1 MNLLCNYNEGR
12 ILKITYISIQS
23 ALTVTVIVGLFFI
36 VLGYLKSKKISNN
49 KNYIV
54 GDRDENTFSLT
65 ASLTASALGAWIL
78 FGPASA
84 ATWGGIG
91 AVIGYALGT
100 AAPMLFLYNFGPKI
114 RREFSNGL
122 TLTEFIKKRFG
133 LTILKLCLFL
143 ILFYLT
149 IFLIAEVTAI
159 AALLNFISQVPLWVT
174 AGITLIICLLY
185 ILRGGFKLSI
195 ITDKYQFTFIVL
207 IILTSLLI
215 ILSNTDLS
223 SFEIIKKNSP
233 NLVDKNYLPN
243 YTAGLTFFIAVS
255 ATNLFHQ
262 GNWQRVFSAKNN
274 FILKSSLI
282 YSSIIIFFIVFWMG
296 YSGLIS
302 YSLNSKV
309 IPDLA
314 FFDLILN
321 KKNSIFIIGILILV
335 MSLTLSTIDT
345 LINAISS
352 LIIINGNQISK
363 SLDGKGIKNKT
374 NLIILLLSI
383 LVFILASK
391 GYSILYLFLLAD
403 LLCCA
408 AVFTIFYGFF
418 SKKIDTKLA
427 AFSIFCGLLFGLLF
441 FPSPDFQS
449 SILVGNL
456 ISIDNFSVFIKSN
469 LLFIAFIISLFLPS
483 LIISIYSLR
492 NSFR

>member
-1 MNLLCNYNEGR
+1 ME
-12 ILKITYISIQS
+12 TYTSIQTS
-23 ALTVTVIVGLFFI
+23 LTTVVIVGLFFI
-36 VLGYLKSKKISNN
+36 GLGYLNSKKIIDN
-49 KNYIV
+49 KSYIV
-54 GDRDENTFSLT
+54 GDRSENTFSLT

-114 RREFSNGL
+114 RKEFPKGL

-133 LTILKLCLFL
+133 IGILKICLFL

-159 AALLNFISQVPLWVT
+159 ASLLNFISQVPLWITSGV
-174 AGITLIICLLY
+174 TLIICLLY
-185 ILRGGFKLSI
+185 ILRGGFTLSI
-195 ITDKYQFTFIVL
+195 ITDKYQFTFIIS
-207 IILTSLLI
+207 IILASLLI
-215 ILSNTDLS
+215 ILSNIDLS
-223 SFEIIKKNSP
+223 SFEIIKKNAP
-233 NLVDKNYLPN
+233 NLIDKNYLPN
-243 YTAGLTFFIAVS
+243 YTAGLTFFIAVA

-296 YSGLIS
+296 YSGLLS
-302 YSLNSKV
+302 YSLNPKV

-321 KKNSIFIIGILILV
+321 EKNSLLVIGILILA

-352 LIIINGNQISK
+352 LIIVNGNQINKNLS
-363 SLDGKGIKNKT
+363 GKKVKDQANI
-374 NLIILLLSI
+374 IILLLSV

-408 AVFTIFYGFF
+408 AVITIFYGFF
-418 SKKIDTKLA
+418 NKKINSKLA
-427 AFSIFCGLLFGLLF
+427 TYSIICGLISGLLF
-441 FPSPDFQS
+441 FPSQNFQS

-456 ISIDNFSVFIKSN
+456 ISIENFSFLIKTN
-469 LLFIAFIISLFLPS
+469 LLFISFVISLIVPFLM
-483 LIISIYSLR
+483 IFVYSLR
-492 NSFR
+492 NSFK

>member
-1 MNLLCNYNEGR
+1 ME
-12 ILKITYISIQS
+12 KTYLSIQS
-23 ALTVTVIVGLFFI
+23 SLTVIVLVGIFFI
-36 VLGYLKSKKISNN
+36 LLGYLNSKKFVNN
-49 KNYIV
+49 NNYIV

-91 AVIGYALGT
+91 AVFGYALGT

-114 RREFSNGL
+114 RKEFPNGL

-133 LTILKLCLFL
+133 TGILKICLFL

-159 AALLNFISQVPLWVT
+159 AALLKYTSQVPLWVT
-174 AGITLIICLLY
+174 AAITLIICLLY

-195 ITDKYQFTFIVL
+195 ITDKYQFSFIVV
-207 IILTSLLI
+207 I
-215 ILSNTDLS
+215 ILSSLFLVFGKLDIP
-223 SFEIIKKNSP
+223 SFEIIKQNSP
-233 NLVDKNYLPN
+233 NLIDKNYLPN
-243 YTAGLTFFIAVS
+243 YTAGLTFFIAVA

-274 FILKSSLI
+274 RILKSSLI
-282 YSSIIIFFIVFWMG
+282 YSSLITFIIVFWMG
-296 YSGLIS
+296 YTGLLS
-302 YSLNSKV
+302 LSLNSKV

-314 FFDLILN
+314 FFDLLLD
-321 KKNSIFIIGILILV
+321 KKNSAVVIAILILA

-352 LIIINGNQISK
+352 LIIIDGKFVNK
-363 SLDGKGIKNKT
+363 SLKGKKVKNKA
-374 NLIILLLSI
+374 NIIILLLSV

-391 GYSILYLFLLAD
+391 GFSILYLFLLAD

-408 AVFTIFYGFF
+408 AVITIFYGFF
-418 SKKIDTKLA
+418 NKKINTKLA
-427 AFSIFCGLLFGLLF
+427 SYTIFIGLFSGLLF
-441 FPSPDFQS
+441 FPSQNFQS

-456 ISIDNFSVFIKSN
+456 ISIEYFTPLISAN
-469 LLFIAFIISLFLPS
+469 LLFLSFAISIIIPLI
-483 LIISIYSLR
+483 IISIYSLR
-492 NSFR
+492 NSFK

>member
-1 MNLLCNYNEGR
+1 ME
-12 ILKITYISIQS
+12 KTYLSIQS
-23 ALTVTVIVGLFFI
+23 SLTVIVLVGIFFI
-36 VLGYLKSKKISNN
+36 LLGYLNSKKFVNN
-49 KNYIV
+49 NNYIV

-114 RREFSNGL
+114 RKEFPKGL

-133 LTILKLCLFL
+133 TGILKICLFL

-159 AALLNFISQVPLWVT
+159 AALLKYTSQVPLWVT
-174 AGITLIICLLY
+174 AAITLIICLLY

-195 ITDKYQFTFIVL
+195 ITDKYQFSFIVV
-207 IILTSLLI
+207 I
-215 ILSNTDLS
+215 ILSSLFLVLGKLDIP
-223 SFEIIKKNSP
+223 SFEIIKQNSP
-233 NLVDKNYLPN
+233 NLIDKNYLPN
-243 YTAGLTFFIAVS
+243 YTAGLTFFIAVA

-274 FILKSSLI
+274 RILKSSLI
-282 YSSIIIFFIVFWMG
+282 YSSLITFIIVFWMG
-296 YSGLIS
+296 YTGLLS
-302 YSLNSKV
+302 LSLNSKV

-314 FFDLILN
+314 FFDLLLD
-321 KKNSIFIIGILILV
+321 KKNSAVVIAILILA

-352 LIIINGNQISK
+352 LIIIDGKFVNK
-363 SLDGKGIKNKT
+363 SLSGKEVKNKA
-374 NLIILLLSI
+374 NIIILLLSV

-391 GYSILYLFLLAD
+391 GFSILYLFLLAD

-408 AVFTIFYGFF
+408 AVITIFYGFF
-418 SKKIDTKLA
+418 NKKINTKLA
-427 AFSIFCGLLFGLLF
+427 SYTIFIGLFSGLLF
-441 FPSPDFQS
+441 FPSQNFQS

-456 ISIDNFSVFIKSN
+456 ISIEYFTPLITTN
-469 LLFIAFIISLFLPS
+469 LLFLSFAISIIIPLI
-483 LIISIYSLR
+483 IISIYSLR
-492 NSFR
+492 NSFK

>member
-1 MNLLCNYNEGR
+1 ME
-12 ILKITYISIQS
+12 TYTSIQTS
-23 ALTVTVIVGLFFI
+23 LTTVVIVGLFFI
-36 VLGYLKSKKISNN
+36 GLGHLNSKKIKDN
-49 KNYIV
+49 KTYIV
-54 GDRDENTFSLT
+54 GNRNENTFSLT

-114 RREFSNGL
+114 RKEFPKGL

-133 LTILKLCLFL
+133 FGILKICLFL

-159 AALLNFISQVPLWVT
+159 ASLLNFISQVPLWIT
-174 AGITLIICLLY
+174 AGVTLIICLLY
-185 ILRGGFKLSI
+185 ILRGGFTLSI
-195 ITDKYQFTFIVL
+195 ITDKYQFIFIIL
-207 IILTSLLI
+207 IILASLII
-215 ILSNTDLS
+215 ILSNIDLS

-233 NLVDKNYLPN
+233 NLIDKNYLPN
-243 YTAGLTFFIAVS
+243 YTAGLTFFIAVA

-274 FILKSSLI
+274 SILKSSLI

-296 YSGLIS
+296 YSGLLS
-302 YSLNSKV
+302 YSLNPKV

-321 KKNSIFIIGILILV
+321 EKNSLLVIGILILA

-352 LIIINGNQISK
+352 LIIVNGNQINK
-363 SLDGKGIKNKT
+363 NLIGKKVKDQANI
-374 NLIILLLSI
+374 IILLLSV

-408 AVFTIFYGFF
+408 AVITIFYGFF
-418 SKKIDTKLA
+418 NKKINSKLA
-427 AFSIFCGLLFGLLF
+427 AYSIICGLISGLLF
-441 FPSPDFQS
+441 F
-449 SILVGNL
+449 LVR
-456 ISIDNFSVFIKSN
+456 I
-469 LLFIAFIISLFLPS
+469 
-483 LIISIYSLR
+483 
-492 NSFR
+492 FRAVS

>member
-1 MNLLCNYNEGR
+1 ME
-12 ILKITYISIQS
+12 TYTSIQTS
-23 ALTVTVIVGLFFI
+23 LTTVVIVGLFFI
-36 VLGYLKSKKISNN
+36 GLGYLNSKKITDN
-49 KNYIV
+49 KSYIV
-54 GDRDENTFSLT
+54 GDRRENTFSLT

-114 RREFSNGL
+114 RKEFPRGL

-133 LTILKLCLFL
+133 IGILKICLFL

-159 AALLNFISQVPLWVT
+159 ASLLKFISHVPLWIT
-174 AGITLIICLLY
+174 AGVTLIICLLY

-207 IILTSLLI
+207 IILASLII
-215 ILSNTDLS
+215 ILSNINLS

-233 NLVDKNYLPN
+233 NLIDKNYLPN
-243 YTAGLTFFIAVS
+243 YTAGLTFFIAVA

-274 FILKSSLI
+274 SILKSSLI

-296 YSGLIS
+296 YSGLLS
-302 YSLNSKV
+302 YSLNPKV

-314 FFDLILN
+314 FFDLIL
-321 KKNSIFIIGILILV
+321 KEKNSLLVIGILILA

-352 LIIINGNQISK
+352 LIIVNGNQINKNLS
-363 SLDGKGIKNKT
+363 GKKVKDQANI
-374 NLIILLLSI
+374 IILLLSV

-408 AVFTIFYGFF
+408 AVITIFYGFF
-418 SKKIDTKLA
+418 NKKINSKLA
-427 AFSIFCGLLFGLLF
+427 SYSIICGLISGLLF
-441 FPSPDFQS
+441 FPSQNFQS

-456 ISIDNFSVFIKSN
+456 ISIENFSILIKIN
-469 LLFIAFIISLFLPS
+469 LLFVSFAVS
-483 LIISIYSLR
+483 LIVPFLMILTYSLR
-492 NSFR
+492 NSFK

>member
-1 MNLLCNYNEGR
+1 ME
-12 ILKITYISIQS
+12 TYTSIQTS
-23 ALTVTVIVGLFFI
+23 LTTVVIVGLFFI
-36 VLGYLKSKKISNN
+36 GLGYLNSKKIIDN

-54 GDRDENTFSLT
+54 GDRSENTFSLT
-65 ASLTASALGAWIL
+65 ASLTASALGAWIV

-114 RREFSNGL
+114 RKEFPKGL

-133 LTILKLCLFL
+133 IGILKICLFL

-159 AALLNFISQVPLWVT
+159 ASLLKFISQVPLWIT
-174 AGITLIICLLY
+174 AGVTLIICLLY

-207 IILTSLLI
+207 IILASLLI
-215 ILSNTDLS
+215 ILSNIDLS

-233 NLVDKNYLPN
+233 NLIDKNYLPN
-243 YTAGLTFFIAVS
+243 YTAGLTFFIAVA

-274 FILKSSLI
+274 SILKSSLI

-296 YSGLIS
+296 YSGLLS
-302 YSLNSKV
+302 YSLNPKV

-321 KKNSIFIIGILILV
+321 KKNSLIVIGILILA

-352 LIIINGNQISK
+352 LIIVNGNQINK
-363 SLDGKGIKNKT
+363 NLNGKKVKDQANI
-374 NLIILLLSI
+374 IILLLSV

-408 AVFTIFYGFF
+408 AVITIFYGFF
-418 SKKIDTKLA
+418 NKKINSKLA
-427 AFSIFCGLLFGLLF
+427 AYSIICGLISGLLF
-441 FPSPDFQS
+441 FPSQNFQT

-456 ISIDNFSVFIKSN
+456 ISIENFSILIKTN
-469 LLFIAFIISLFLPS
+469 LLFISFFISLIVPFLM
-483 LIISIYSLR
+483 IFIYSLR
-492 NSFR
+492 NSFK

>member
-1 MNLLCNYNEGR
+1 ME
-12 ILKITYISIQS
+12 TYTSIQTS
-23 ALTVTVIVGLFFI
+23 LTTVVIVGLFFI
-36 VLGYLKSKKISNN
+36 GLGYLNSKKITDN
-49 KNYIV
+49 KSYIV
-54 GDRDENTFSLT
+54 GDRRENTFSLT

-114 RREFSNGL
+114 RKEFPKGL

-133 LTILKLCLFL
+133 IGILKICLFL

-159 AALLNFISQVPLWVT
+159 ASLLKFISQVPLWIT
-174 AGITLIICLLY
+174 AGVTLIICLLY

-207 IILTSLLI
+207 IILASLLI
-215 ILSNTDLS
+215 ILSNIDLS

-233 NLVDKNYLPN
+233 NLIDKNYLPN
-243 YTAGLTFFIAVS
+243 YTAGLTFFIAVA

-274 FILKSSLI
+274 SILKSSLI

-296 YSGLIS
+296 YSGLLS
-302 YSLNSKV
+302 YSLNPKV

-321 KKNSIFIIGILILV
+321 KKNSLIVIGILILA

-352 LIIINGNQISK
+352 LIIVNGNQINK
-363 SLDGKGIKNKT
+363 NLNGKKVKDQANI
-374 NLIILLLSI
+374 IILLLSV

-408 AVFTIFYGFF
+408 AVITIFYGFF
-418 SKKIDTKLA
+418 NKKINSKLA
-427 AFSIFCGLLFGLLF
+427 AYSIICGLISGLLF
-441 FPSPDFQS
+441 FPSQNFQS

-456 ISIDNFSVFIKSN
+456 ISIENFSILIKTN
-469 LLFIAFIISLFLPS
+469 LLFISFAISLIVPF
-483 LIISIYSLR
+483 LIIFTYSLR
-492 NSFR
+492 NSFK